1 LLFFGV
7 IKIAMKIFLHLTLMM
22 AIITAGI
29 SPACAFINGQ
39 TSMMELCS
47 PDGDVRLVEVPAAM
61 DPFADNAPTP
71 ADDHHAQDNMDD
83 CTFCFAKTQSKSLK
97 AADAVISP
105 LMLPR
110 YLTVSAGMFIPASL
124 KAANFHA
131 RAPPVFS

>member
-1 LLFFGV
+1 
-7 IKIAMKIFLHLTLMM
+7 MKIFLHLTLMM
-22 AIITAGI
+22 AIITAGV

-47 PDGDVRLVEVPAAM
+47 PEGDVRLVEVPAAM
-61 DPFADNAPTP
+61 DPFADNTVPSP
-71 ADDHHAQDNMDD
+71 ADNHHAQDNMDD

-110 YLTVSAGMFIPASL
+110 YLAISAGTSIPTSL

-131 RAPPVFS
+131 RAPPSFS